1 MADSAYRHWRPPRKE
16 TRNLPLSFAAVDGEG
31 SVAVVTGASSGIG
44 EATARLRARS
54 GFDVV
59 IGARRVERLER
70 LAEEIRARAHR
81 LDVTDP
87 ASVQEFAGHVGPCR
101 VLVNNAGGAVGRE
114 PVSGADDEHWR
125 WMFE

>member
-1 MADSAYRHWRPPRKE
+1 
-16 TRNLPLSFAAVDGEG
+16 
-31 SVAVVTGASSGIG
+31 
-44 EATARLRARS
+44 
-54 GFDVV
+54 
-59 IGARRVERLER
+59 
-70 LAEEIRARAHR
+70 IRARAHR

-125 WMFE
+125 WMFESNVLGTMRMTRALLPALERSGQGHIVNVGSVAGFEVYEGGAGY